1 MRSLRTTTTAVLIA
15 LLATTA
21 PSQRSASGSTAASR
35 PQHPVVSSEPL
46 TLEGNAFGQALH
58 IEVPAGPTAEKALLD
73 ALRAIQVAESEMDPS
88 RGALADLNA
97 SAGDAHATSATLR
110 ATLARALD
118 FCRWSEGTNGPLG
131 GELYVLWGLRTVRP
145 ALPDPQAVRQAAA
158 IAAACDGLKLDDAK
172 GTATLANGVRV
183 DLWGFAAGAALDR
196 AVDALAAHGVRDAS
210 LTLGAIQRGVGAGP
224 GGRGWPL
231 RVEVPP
237 FFRGFT
243 SAVLLKD
250 QSFAVAAANDA
261 PMRAGGESY
270 APYLDMRTGRPVGGV
285 LSTVTITQ
293 LALDAQA
300 LAATLFVTG
309 TRRGGFLLGKL
320 TPTPAALWAIGDG
333 QSEPIVS
340 DFRWGTRQRRGSR

>member
-1 MRSLRTTTTAVLIA
+1 MLSLRASLPAVLIA
-15 LLATTA
+15 SLAATTWSA
-21 PSQRSASGSTAASR
+21 PAAER
-35 PQHPVVSSEPL
+35 PAVAAEPL
-46 TLEGNAFGQALH
+46 TLEGSAFGRALH
-58 IEVPAGPTAEKALLD
+58 VEVPAGAGAEQALLA
-73 ALRAIQVAESEMDPS
+73 ALRAIQDVERETDPS
-88 RGALADLNA
+88 QGALADLNA
-97 SAGDAHATSATLR
+97 SAGAAHSTPATLR
-110 ATLARALD
+110 STLARALD

-131 GELYVLWGLRTVRP
+131 GELYVLWGLRAARP
-145 ALPDPQAVRQAAA
+145 ALPDPQAVRQAATV
-158 IAAACDGLKLDDAK
+158 AAACDGLALDDAK
-172 GTATLANGVRV
+172 GTATLAAGVRL

-196 AVDALAAHGVRDAS
+196 AVDALAARGVHDAS
-210 LTLGAIQRGVGAGP
+210 LTLGAVQRGVGGGP

-231 RVEVPP
+231 RVDVPQ

-243 SAVLLKD
+243 DAVTLKD
-250 QSFAVAAANDA
+250 QSFAVAAANDP

-333 QSEPIVS
+333 QAEPIVS
-340 DFRWGTRQRRGSR
+340 DFRWGSRQRRGGR

>member
-1 MRSLRTTTTAVLIA
+1 MRPLRATISAVLIA
-15 LLATTA
+15 LSAATA
-21 PSQRSASGSTAASR
+21 SAQVPAGRAGASPSKA
-35 PQHPVVSSEPL
+35 EPL
-46 TLEGNAFGQALH
+46 TLEGSAFGRPLH
-58 IEVPAGPTAEKALLD
+58 VEVPAGAGAEQALLA
-73 ALRAIQVAESEMDPS
+73 ALRAIQDVERETDLS

-97 SAGDAHATSATLR
+97 AAGAEHATPASLR

-131 GELYVLWGLRTVRP
+131 GELYVLWGLRAARP

-158 IAAACDGLKLDDAK
+158 VAAACDGLKLDEAK
-172 GTATLANGVRV
+172 GTATLATGARL
-183 DLWGFAAGAALDR
+183 DLWSFAAGAALDR
-196 AVDALAAHGVRDAS
+196 AVDALAAKGVRDAS
-210 LTLGAIQRGVGAGP
+210 LSLGAIQRAVGTGP

-243 SAVLLKD
+243 DAVMLKD
-250 QSFAVAAANDA
+250 QSFAVAAANDP

-270 APYLDMRTGRPVGGV
+270 APYLDMRTGRPIGGV

-300 LAATLFVTG
+300 LVATLFVTG

-320 TPTPAALWAIGDG
+320 TPPPAALWAIGDG
-333 QSEPIVS
+333 QTEPIVS
-340 DFRWGTRQRRGSR
+340 DFRWGSRRRGGR